1 DLKHPF
7 TCPIRARGKS
17 MKKGASVLLAVCGLL
32 VLAGCAHERFSW
44 DFGPKALKFSQW
56 RPLARDQKLARR
68 ILALDPL
75 NITAEDV
82 KITLSRGPAPW
93 IMPISPA
100 FPGPII
106 FKDLF
111 KFLIDMGYP
120 PGRIGDPRSDDFTL
134 SYREPSETIAGLA
147 AWTYERDGMSPM
159 LVGWSAGG
167 ITAVSALHD
176 LSNPVNKEELKV
188 VSGLTGEAEDRG
200 WILDPYTGEKR
211 PIAGVKISFAGVLMA
226 GGLSRLFHL
235 FRWGERPPLHAV
247 PDSVNELVAFHAPA
261 DPLGTDLLSGDT
273 ARSNEFKPMGTAKVR
288 TIIAD
293 PSYGHVNVI
302 HCYLLTQNKK
312 GRGWAAAYRP
322 EGGWGLRDFRKTA
335 RYALDW
341 GKRNL
346 WCGELW
352 YAVKKHWALE
362 AQRVARAVLS
372 GRAEPAGR
380 LLSARPGP

>member
-1 DLKHPF
+1 
-7 TCPIRARGKS
+7 
-17 MKKGASVLLAVCGLL
+17 MKRGASILLLAAFALS
-32 VLAGCAHERFSW
+32 VLSGCPHERLSW
-44 DFGPKALKFSQW
+44 DFGPKELRFNQW
-56 RPLARDQKLARR
+56 RTLSRNPKLARR

-75 NITAEDV
+75 DIGPAEV
-82 KITLSRGPAPW
+82 KETLSKGPAPW

-100 FPGPII
+100 FPGPFI

-134 SYREPSETIAGLA
+134 SYRERSEVIAGMA
-147 AWTYERDGMSPM
+147 AWMYERDGMSPM

-167 ITAVSALHD
+167 ITAMAALHD
-176 LSNPVNKEELKV
+176 LNRPAGGSELRV
-188 VSGLTGEAEDRG
+188 VSGLTGEAEARG
-200 WILDPYTGEKR
+200 WVRDPYTGEKR
-211 PIAGVKISFAGVLMA
+211 PIAGLKISFAGVLMA
-226 GGLSRLFHL
+226 GGLGRLFHL
-235 FRWGERPPLHAV
+235 FRWGDRPPLRSV
-247 PDSVNELVAFHAPA
+247 PDSVGELLAFHAPS
-261 DPLGTDLLSGDT
+261 DPLGTDLFSGDT
-273 ARSNEFKPMGTAKVR
+273 ARANEFKPMGKAKVR

-302 HCYLLTQNKK
+302 HCYLRTQSKK
-312 GRGWAAAYRP
+312 GRGWADSYRP
-322 EGGWGLRDFRKTA
+322 VGGWGVRDFRKTA
-335 RYALDW
+335 RYSLDW

-372 GRAEPAGR
+372 GRAYPAGR
-380 LLSARPGP
+380 PEPGGRARRALPAQRARPGP